1 MLVLSDLF
9 AEPGQFQWMFDHFSH
24 LQKVHPMEDEMLH
37 NLLRIG
43 ICKSIAVLA
52 ISDPDVLE
60 RTRKSLEMG
69 LKAANLPTRMG
80 CLQGILYLFQCENPE
95 VSSEVMN
102 HILPAVLGIKLSLIF
117 QVFVQQCSWIFNS
130 YLIRF
135 THILKHLLKFL

>member
-1 MLVLSDLF
+1 MLIFFSRSMLVLSDLF

-24 LQKVHPMEDEMLH
+24 LQKAHPMEDEMLH

-102 HILPAVLGIKLSLIF
+102 HILPAVLGIKLLF
-117 QVFVQQCSWIFNS
+117 
-130 YLIRF
+130 
-135 THILKHLLKFL
+135 ILYSSTIP